1 MFSQCLNIPILEEA
15 KGIQGINALVLH
27 HCVGSV
33 WTASM
38 VFKTALMLACIVYL
52 SFSFTQSLLLLH
64 ERILY
69 PLSQEVQVPGLPLKV
84 VILVGVCP
92 NIIPITPQYSYYF
105 GFSVDIGW
113 CLPKYHSDHS
123 PIFLLLW
130 IVPLTV
136 KMFSSKSLFS
146 FIWTVN

>member
-1 MFSQCLNIPILEEA
+1 MPWSSTIALAVCGLHPRSSKLLSCLPALSIFPFLSLSLSYFSMKGYYIHCL
-15 KGIQGINALVLH
+15 KR
-27 HCVGSV
+27 
-33 WTASM
+33 
-38 VFKTALMLACIVYL
+38 FRYL
-52 SFSFTQSLLLLH
+52 LGFH
-64 ERILY
+64 A
-69 PLSQEVQVPGLPLKV
+69 GLPFKV

-136 KMFSSKSLFS
+136 KMFSSKSLFHS
-146 FIWTVN
+146 YGLLTDWSNSQ